1 MGLVFLELPRRG
13 RRHRM
18 RQNEAAPRRQP
29 PGRHLHNLTA
39 VHLADHAADQHLL
52 RRVAVAHKRAVLL
65 QQICELARAEADPAL
80 VRHVLVAE
88 LFHRIQKQAVC
99 VGRRRGRRVGVAAL
113 GRRVGE
119 HTEHIRVKFR
129 HPHLADLPRQR
140 LARVRYHF
148 RLYLVALVDD
158 E

>member
-80 VRHVLVAE
+80 VRHVLVTE

-113 GRRVGE
+113 GRRIGE

-129 HPHLADLPRQR
+129 HPYLADLPRQR

-148 RLYLVALVDD
+148 RLYLVALVND